1 MAIPISALIVAIVA
15 NNHLLLNYVHVFT
28 SILWTGTDIFMA
40 LILGPILRKVSVS
53 TRKEIITWLMPK
65 MLFYMIVVSSVTT
78 AGYYLAE
85 QMGLVTLEAPIVYWM
100 LAVLIMLQ

>member
-1 MAIPISALIVAIVA
+1 
-15 NNHLLLNYVHVFT
+15 
-28 SILWTGTDIFMA
+28 
-40 LILGPILRKVSVS
+40 
-53 TRKEIITWLMPK
+53 MPK